1 MKKQKNQLKI
11 AKEENPLPEYLQ
23 GKKMYTLDEVIEN
36 GYKRLSEL
44 YGVDFHTL
52 K

>member
-23 GKKMYTLDEVIEN
+23 GKKFYTHEEAIERSYN
-36 GYKRLSEL
+36 HLSKL